1 LTNSNSD
8 FPPDSILQASP
19 AVPAPRWPASIS
31 VVFHWLAMAAMFG
44 ALAGGLFV
52 HRLSPCCDVAYRPIY
67 NLHASLG
74 LIVLGLVG
82 VRIVARL
89 IRPWPGLHSDM
100 SLWQSLLAEAT
111 HIALYVLMIALPLVG
126 WSIISAPGCC
136 YAAPFVFNTFT
147 LPMLDSTPFPDRAAA
162 FAVHSALAWVAMGAI
177 ALHAA
182 AAFLHHFV
190 FKDDTLARVIVD
202 LRPMRSGGMRL
213 ARLWY
218 RSRLAGLR
226 HQKKSKMTLN
236 KISKT
241 IHVGILSALVL
252 ASKTSGWLFRRPN
265 WTEFLPASTQLRPT
279 PLKFLPVFAH
289 RMSIL
294 SPTVPTSAST
304 RKEYGD
310 IMLGLSYNG
319 KEVRAAVFNEN
330 EVRAAAGLTMALGA
344 VAFVYAYFAK
354 VYVPIQIITTVF
366 FFEFLIRVTMG
377 LKYSPMGVL
386 ARWMTQ
392 RQPPQWASAKPK
404 RFAWTLGLIMSLAM
418 MVITNSGIRGGL
430 PFTICLICLT
440 LMWLEAVL
448 GLCLGCEIHG
458 LMVRRGWA
466 AKDDAFEV
474 CAHGACAIQAP
485 R

>member
-1 LTNSNSD
+1 
-8 FPPDSILQASP
+8 
-19 AVPAPRWPASIS
+19 
-31 VVFHWLAMAAMFG
+31 MAAMFG

-52 HRLSPCCDVAYRPIY
+52 HRLSSCCDVAYRPIY

-74 LIVLGLVG
+74 LVVLALVG
-82 VRIVARL
+82 ARIVARL
-89 IRPWPGLHSDM
+89 IWPWPGLPSGM

-136 YAAPFVFNTFT
+136 YPAPFVFNTFT
-147 LPMLDSTPFPDRAAA
+147 LPRLASTPFPDRSAA
-162 FAVHSALAWVAMGAI
+162 FAVHSALGWIAIGAI

-190 FKDDTLARVIVD
+190 FKDGTLARVIVD
-202 LRPMRSGGMRL
+202 LRAMRSGGKPGGMAL
-213 ARLWY
+213 
-218 RSRLAGLR
+218 
-226 HQKKSKMTLN
+226 
-236 KISKT
+236 KT
-241 IHVGILSALVL
+241 TAPDVEQGPSVT
-252 ASKTSGWLFRRPN
+252 K
-265 WTEFLPASTQLRPT
+265 LRPA
-279 PLKFLPVFAH
+279 PLKFLSAFVH

-294 SPTVPTSAST
+294 SPTVLTSAGA

-310 IMLGLSYNG
+310 IVIGLSYT
-319 KEVRAAVFNEN
+319 VFNES

-354 VYVPIQIITTVF
+354 VYVPIQIVTTVF
-366 FFEFLIRVTMG
+366 SFEFLIRVTMG
-377 LKYSPMGVL
+377 LKYSPMGML

-392 RQPPQWASAKPK
+392 RQPPQWTSAKPK
-404 RFAWTLGLIMSLAM
+404 RFAWTLGLVMSLAM
-418 MVITNSGIRGGL
+418 MVITNSGIRGAL
-430 PFTICLICLT
+430 PATICLICLT

-474 CAHGACAIQAP
+474 CAHGACTIEAP